1 MSLRN
6 WLVVGFILALLVGGL
21 WLLGALRNVSLAAQ
35 RAVTTPAA
43 DVVAESLVTAK
54 GNIIPNQIA
63 SLSFGVGGM
72 VAEVSV
78 KENDRVR
85 TGDVIAR
92 LDTRDLK
99 LQVQNAQDALDV
111 AMTTLAQAKTP
122 ATSGEIAAAE
132 ANLRAAQATLTKAK
146 SGVSGPELQIVLANL
161 AKAQAAVAQAQAAY
175 DRIGGAGNP
184 EIGMTQQALA
194 LQQATLDY
202 QIAEANYELKVKA
215 DAAAQAAAEAG
226 VFNAQAV
233 LDGKKNGARPAD
245 LAVLDARVKQAQT
258 ALEQAQAALVKMI
271 LAAPLDGMVT
281 NLRLRQGESV
291 SAGAVIA
298 TVADTS
304 HWRVETTDLD
314 EWSTA
319 RVKVGQAVKVTVNAL
334 ANKVLPGKVTNIAS
348 QAVTLSTGE
357 VSYTVTILLDPT
369 DAELRWGMTAKVEF
383 QKQ

>member
-1 MSLRN
+1 MSRRN

-21 WLLGALRNVSLAAQ
+21 WLLGALRNASLAAQ
-35 RAVTTPAA
+35 RAVTTPTTA
-43 DVVAESLVTAK
+43 VVAESLVTAK
-54 GNIIPNQIA
+54 GNIVPNQFA
-63 SLSFGVGGM
+63 SLSFGVGGT

-78 KENDRVR
+78 KENDKVR
-85 TGDVIAR
+85 AGDVIAR
-92 LDTRDLK
+92 LDLRDLK
-99 LQVQNAQDALDV
+99 LQVQNAQDVLDV
-111 AMTTLAQAKTP
+111 VLTTRAQAKTS
-122 ATSGEIAAAE
+122 ATSDEIAAAE
-132 ANLRAAQATLTKAK
+132 ANLRAAQATLTKSK
-146 SGVSGPELQIVLANL
+146 SGVSGPELQIALANL

-202 QIAEANYELKVKA
+202 QIARANYELKVKS
-215 DAAAQAAAEAG
+215 DATAQAAAEAG
-226 VFNAQAV
+226 VFNAQAALEV
-233 LDGKKNGARPAD
+233 KKNGARPAD

-258 ALEQAQAALVKMI
+258 MLEQAQSALAKAV
-271 LAAPLDGMVT
+271 LAAPFDGMIM

-291 SAGAVIA
+291 SVGAVIA

-304 HWRVETTDLD
+304 RWRVETTDLD

-334 ANKVLPGKVTNIAS
+334 ANKVLLGKVTNIAS

-357 VSYTVTILLDPT
+357 VSYAATILLDPT

-383 QKQ
+383 QK